1 MLLLLSVLTRQ
12 IRKGRRSAALLAR
25 QNARFARSLQMLLDA
40 QRIGKLC
47 HWMTNA
53 AGDRAAWSPQL
64 FEIAGLTSSSSVAF
78 DQMLALVHPDDKDA
92 FLGEL
97 ERSRVTPN

>member
-1 MLLLLSVLTRQ
+1 
-12 IRKGRRSAALLAR
+12 
-25 QNARFARSLQMLLDA
+25 MLLDA